1 MPPPSATAAIATPHS
16 RLEDGYALL
25 VGCMLIVIGLFLLK
39 SAGLVTGGIAGIALL
54 VSYVLPYPVG
64 IIFAAVNMPF
74 FIFGCFVM
82 GARFVTK
89 TVIASAGII
98 VLMAVMPRALSIAH
112 INPAFAS
119 LAGGTLCGMGILSL
133 ARHEAGVGGTGVVTL
148 WLQRKRGINA
158 GRSQVAIDFC
168 ILAASISVVTPIQM
182 IWSALSAL
190 AMSSVV
196 MVWHKPGRYTG
207 Y

>member
-1 MPPPSATAAIATPHS
+1 MPAPTAAAFATPHT

-25 VGCMLIVIGLFLLK
+25 VGSMLIVIGLYLLK

-64 IIFAAVNMPF
+64 IIFAVVNIPF
-74 FIFGCFVM
+74 FIFGCFTM
-82 GARFVTK
+82 GSRFITK

-98 VLMAVMPRALSIAH
+98 VFMAFMPGALSISH
-112 INPAFAS
+112 ENPAFAA

-148 WLQRKRGINA
+148 WLQRTRGINA

-168 ILAASISVVTPIQM
+168 ILAASFSVVSTVQM
-182 IWSALSAL
+182 VWSAVSAL